1 MGISVNLLLM
11 GLIAIVSF
19 MAWNRPALQ
28 DKLLMDPYRVQRNKE
43 YSRFVTSGFVHGD
56 MLHLF
61 FNLFTMYFFGNVV
74 EMRFI
79 AIMGNNIL
87 LGQGLFLAFFLLG
100 VIISDMPTYAKYKDI
115 PNYRSLG
122 ASGGVAA
129 LVFASILYA
138 PLRDICLY
146 GILCL
151 PGFILGTVYLIY
163 SYYSDKQGKGRI
175 NHSAHLY
182 GALFGIVFAIFIEP
196 NVVLHF
202 VQQISQWQGLF

>member
-1 MGISVNLLLM
+1 MEISANLLLM
-11 GLIAIVSF
+11 GIIAIVSF
-19 MAWNRPALQ
+19 MAWNKPGLQ
-28 DKLLMDPYRVQRNKE
+28 EKLLMDPYRVQQHKE
-43 YSRFVTSGFVHGD
+43 YTRFVTSGFVHGD

-79 AIMGNNIL
+79 SIMDYNVL
-87 LGQGLFLAFFLLG
+87 LGQGLFVAFFLLG
-100 VIISDMPTYAKYKDI
+100 VIISDLPTYAKYKNA
-115 PNYRSLG
+115 PMYRSLG

-151 PGFILGTVYLIY
+151 PGFILGTLYLIY

-182 GALFGIVFAIFIEP
+182 GALFGIAFILFLEP
-196 NVVLHF
+196 TVALQF
-202 VQQISQWQGLF
+202 VQQISNWKGLF